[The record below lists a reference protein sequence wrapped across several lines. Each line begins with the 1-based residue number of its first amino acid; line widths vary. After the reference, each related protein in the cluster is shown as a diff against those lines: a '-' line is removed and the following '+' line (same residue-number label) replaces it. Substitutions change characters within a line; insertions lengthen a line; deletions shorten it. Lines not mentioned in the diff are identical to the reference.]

1 MRSQLPHDQLS
12 RQGVNE
18 MSIQC
23 PPDRFFRY
31 WKLFVWACM
40 SLFLLTPQSVAAQE
54 SPEGVVFIN
63 VDTAGLLVISIES
76 WDTSRQVRAAMRI
89 YEDKELVEGFLGE
102 GFSVL
107 DSSPMPEE
115 LAAQVDVDSGLVFDI
130 IFEGDEGE
138 LYLLATQR
146 DVIAVGSVGEGLSD
160 RRFVRF
166 LRDVVEDGYDV
177 RTPRG
182 YQRIEY

>member
-1 MRSQLPHDQLS
+1 
-12 RQGVNE
+12 
-18 MSIQC
+18 MSI
-23 PPDRFFRY
+23 
-31 WKLFVWACM
+31 L
-40 SLFLLTPQSVAAQE
+40 LLTPEQSVTAQE

-63 VDTAGLLVISIES
+63 VDTEGLLVVSIES
-76 WDTSRQVRAAMRI
+76 WDTSRQVRAAMRA
-89 YEDKELVEGFLGE
+89 YEDMELVEAFLGE

-107 DSSPMPEE
+107 DSSPMPDE
-115 LAAQVDVDSGLVFDI
+115 LTAQVDVDFGLVFDI

-146 DVIAVGSVGEGLSD
+146 DVIAVGSVGEGLSN

-166 LRDVVEDGYDV
+166 LRDIVEDGYDV

-182 YQRIEY
+182 YQRIEF